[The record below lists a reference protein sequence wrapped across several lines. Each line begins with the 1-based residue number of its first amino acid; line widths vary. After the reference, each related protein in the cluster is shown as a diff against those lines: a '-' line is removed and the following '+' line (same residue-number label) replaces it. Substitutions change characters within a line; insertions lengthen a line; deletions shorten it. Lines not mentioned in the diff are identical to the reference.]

1 MLIRPRVIHVHE
13 IFQRIVN
20 VCFCKVTQYCYT
32 VFFSYVQKL
41 LHDVRSEA
49 FIETV
54 GVCADSSV
62 LECAPQ
68 LKVLDLK
75 KKKVQKIRISIQDR
89 LRLKNTP
96 ILLQRQWFP

>member
-75 KKKVQKIRISIQDR
+75 KKKCKKLEFQFKID
-89 LRLKNTP
+89 
-96 ILLQRQWFP
+96 